1 MSGTMAAVAGN
12 GQNIVYT
19 AGLYGPT
26 GVDQSPISDSDSD
39 NNTAFTR
46 TWIGYYKPA
55 TTGSVSFGLTTVW
68 SSDDGSNGQYS
79 TGYVWVGNVAKSG
92 YSSGNAVLNSNNSTG
107 SGSISLVAGQYYP
120 IRIQWSA
127 YLPYDFSFFS
137 SYTTNGSMSFS
148 GEGSTTVTGKIFYNS
163 LTNGF

>member
-1 MSGTMAAVAGN
+1 VAGN
-12 GQNIVYT
+12 GQNIVYL
-19 AGLYGPT
+19 AGLYGPA
-26 GVDQSPISDSDSD
+26 GADQSPIDDSDGN
-39 NNTAFTR
+39 NNTPFTR

-68 SSDDGSNGQYS
+68 SSDDPTEGQYS
-79 TGYVWVGNVAKSG
+79 TGYVWVGNIAKSG
-92 YSSGNAVLNSNNSTG
+92 YNSSNALVSSNNNTG

-127 YLPYDFSFFS
+127 YLPFNINFFT
-137 SYTTNGSMSFS
+137 SYFTDGSMSFF
-148 GEGSTTVTGKIFYNS
+148 GEGSTNVSGKIFYNS